1 MLSLGSRLRDEVTK
15 LQTAARCTAL
25 VQFGLKEQVSSL
37 QSRLK
42 LQSEE
47 LDAAYTEIEQQQD
60 QNTEQDCD
68 DPELAAE
75 LAAELAELMNELEAT
90 QRERDEA
97 QAELASSRA
106 GIPHPHPHPH
116 PARARSQLPWQ
127 SDSISYPCFL
137 WRTVAAHTS
146 NHTIS
151 AHRLTGLPSVSR

>member
-1 MLSLGSRLRDEVTK
+1 LGCRLQAEVTK

-47 LDAAYTEIEQQQD
+47 LNAAYTEMEQQED
-60 QNTEQDCD
+60 QNIEQDCD

-75 LAAELAELMNELEAT
+75 LATELAELMNELEAT

-106 GIPHPHPHPH
+106 GK
-116 PARARSQLPWQ
+116 R
-127 SDSISYPCFL
+127 
-137 WRTVAAHTS
+137 
-146 NHTIS
+146 S
-151 AHRLTGLPSVSR
+151 AHSCLDIQIASVSTMPYLLIR

>member
-1 MLSLGSRLRDEVTK
+1 MLLLWSRLRDEVTK

-60 QNTEQDCD
+60 QKNEQDCD

-106 GIPHPHPHPH
+106 GKH
-116 PARARSQLPWQ
+116 PAQSCRGSQIGSVIRASCGVQLRSTYFQ
-127 SDSISYPCFL
+127 SYHICSSAERPSECFSL
-137 WRTVAAHTS
+137 S
-146 NHTIS
+146 S
-151 AHRLTGLPSVSR
+151 ACLRAS

>member
-106 GIPHPHPHPH
+106 GIPHPHPHP
-116 PARARSQLPWQ
+116 ARAHAHSCRGSQIASVIRASCGIQLQHTLP
-127 SDSISYPCFL
+127 IIPYL
-137 WRTVAAHTS
+137 L
-146 NHTIS
+146 I
-151 AHRLTGLPSVSR
+151 G